1 MNAKEY
7 FSSYLRRESVH
18 HDLPYDEKQIKRIMD
33 EPHIK
38 LRWHIR
44 DKMVCVIHGRGKEAK
59 IIFALPPKEY
69 TKERVVYKLTKRQQ
83 ARDVMLREYLA
94 SQDKMKDDQSKKI
107 KEVSS
112 TMAKGIESLS
122 KHKVSVTV

>member
-1 MNAKEY
+1 MNAQEY
-7 FSSYLRRESVH
+7 FNSYLRRESVY

-33 EPHIK
+33 EPHLK

-59 IIFALPPKEY
+59 VVFALPPNEY
-69 TKERVVYKLTKRQQ
+69 TREHVVHKLTLRQQ
-83 ARDVMLREYLA
+83 ARDKMLREYIA
-94 SQDKMKDDQSKKI
+94 EQDRMKSDQSKKI

-112 TMAKGIESLS
+112 TMANGIEDLT
-122 KHKVSVTV
+122 KHRVAVTV